1 MNMMARERAVVLGG
15 SMAGTLAAR
24 VLAESFSD
32 VVVIDRDDLIG
43 VRASRRGT
51 PHSHHAHGL
60 HSRGLMIVEEL
71 FPGLTEEVLATGAL
85 ASDIGRIRW
94 HFDGRPIAPTDV
106 GLVMLAPS
114 RPVLEYHVR
123 GRVAALPNV
132 RYLERHDILR
142 PLSTPGQDRITGV
155 LVRRQSD
162 GAELELEA
170 DLVVDATGRGSR
182 TPAWLHELG
191 YLRPAEDRIKIG
203 LTYTTRHYRVDPK
216 WFEGAQSIVFI
227 SSPAHPRGA
236 FFGQLGGG
244 VCVLSLTGILG
255 DQPPTDPAGFL
266 EFARTLPGSVVYDA
280 IRESEPLEDAVSFG
294 FPTSVR
300 RRYEQLDRFP
310 DGLLVLGDAA
320 ASFNPLYGQGMT
332 VAAIEAMTLRDMLR
346 SSRTGGIEPK
356 KFLTAVAKIVRTPWE
371 MNAGGDLAFPDV
383 PGERTARIRF
393 ANSYMARVQYATSKD
408 PKVTKAFMRVAGMV
422 ARPETMFRPG
432 LAARVLRQAPRMPE
446 PGPSWLD
453 TAAPAAPVTDAPDAP
468 DTDLPKAA

>member
-43 VRASRRGT
+43 VQKSRRGT

-60 HSRGLMIVEEL
+60 HSRGHTIVEEL
-71 FPGLTEEVLATGAL
+71 FPGLSEEVLATGAL
-85 ASDIGRIRW
+85 ASDLGRIRW
-94 HFDGRPIAPTDV
+94 HFDGRPIAQTDV

-123 GRVAALPNV
+123 SRVAALPNV
-132 RYLERHDILR
+132 RYLERHDIIR
-142 PLSTPGQDRITGV
+142 PLSTQARDRITGV

-162 GAELELEA
+162 GEEFEIEA

-182 TPAWLHELG
+182 TPAWLGELG
-191 YLRPAEDRIKIG
+191 YERPAEDRIKIG
-203 LTYTTRHYRVDPK
+203 LTYTTRHYKVDPK

-227 SSPAHPRGA
+227 ASPSHPRGA

-244 VCVLSLTGILG
+244 VCVLSLTGMLG
-255 DQPPTDPAGFL
+255 DVPPTDPRGFL
-266 EFARTLPGSVVYDA
+266 EFARTLPSPVIYDA
-280 IRESEPLEDAVSFG
+280 IRESEPLENAVSFG

-300 RRYEQLDRFP
+300 RRYEQLTRFP
-310 DGLLVLGDAA
+310 DGLLVLGDAV

-332 VAAIEAMTLRDMLR
+332 VSAIEAMALRDALR
-346 SSRTGGIEPK
+346 ESGTGRVDPK
-356 KFLTAVAKIVRTPWE
+356 KFLKVVSKVVQTPWD

-383 PGERTARIRF
+383 PGERTARVRF
-393 ANSYMARVQYATSKD
+393 ANGYMARVQYATSKD
-408 PKVTKAFMRVAGMV
+408 PKVTKAFLRVAGMV
-422 ARPETMFRPG
+422 ARPETMFKPS
-432 LAARVLRQAPRMPE
+432 LVARVLRHSPRLPE
-446 PGPSWLD
+446 PGPHWLD
-453 TAAPAAPVTDAPDAP
+453 NENPDAP
-468 DTDLPKAA
+468 GTDLPKAA

>member
-1 MNMMARERAVVLGG
+1 MSMTRERAVVLGG

-43 VRASRRGT
+43 VRQSRRGT

-60 HSRGLMIVEEL
+60 HSRGLMIVEDL

-94 HFDGRPIAPTDV
+94 HFNGRPIAPTDV

-142 PLSTPGQDRITGV
+142 PLSTPGRDRVTGV

-162 GAELELEA
+162 GAEIEFEA

-182 TPAWLHELG
+182 TPAWLAELG
-191 YLRPAEDRIKIG
+191 YERPAEDRIKIG

-227 SSPAHPRGA
+227 ASPAHPRGA

-255 DQPPTDPAGFL
+255 DHPPTDPQGFL
-266 EFARTLPGSVVYDA
+266 EFARTLPKSVIYDA
-280 IRESEPLEDAVSFG
+280 IRESEPLENATSFG
-294 FPTSVR
+294 FPASVR
-300 RRYEQLDRFP
+300 RRYEQLTRLP
-310 DGLLVLGDAA
+310 DGLVVLGDAV

-332 VAAIEAMTLRDMLR
+332 VTAIEAMALRDMLR
-346 SSRTGGIEPK
+346 EKGTGRIEPK
-356 KFLTAVAKIVRTPWE
+356 AFCKVVADAVKTPWD
-371 MNAGGDLAFPDV
+371 MNAGGDLAFPEV
-383 PGERTARIRF
+383 PGERSARTRF
-393 ANSYMARVQYATSKD
+393 ANGYMARVQYATSRD
-408 PKVTKAFMRVAGMV
+408 PKVTKAFMRVAGMT
-422 ARPETMFRPG
+422 ARPETLFKPG
-432 LAARVLRQAPRMPE
+432 LVARVLRLAPRMPE

-453 TAAPAAPVTDAPDAP
+453 TENTTNAP

>member
-1 MNMMARERAVVLGG
+1 MSMTRERAVVLGG

-32 VVVIDRDDLIG
+32 VVVIDRDDLVG
-43 VRASRRGT
+43 VRESRRGT

-94 HFDGRPIAPTDV
+94 HFNGRPIAPTDV

-142 PLSTPGQDRITGV
+142 PLSTPGGDRVTGV

-162 GAELELEA
+162 GAELEIEA

-182 TPAWLHELG
+182 TPAWLAELG
-191 YLRPAEDRIKIG
+191 YERPAEDRIKIG

-227 SSPAHPRGA
+227 ASPAHPRGA
-236 FFGQLGGG
+236 FFGQLGDG

-255 DQPPTDPAGFL
+255 DHPPTDPEGFL
-266 EFARTLPGSVVYDA
+266 EFARTLPKSVIYDA
-280 IRESEPLEDAVSFG
+280 IRESEPLENATSFG

-300 RRYEQLDRFP
+300 RRYEQLTRFP
-310 DGLLVLGDAA
+310 DGLVVLGDAV

-332 VAAIEAMTLRDMLR
+332 VTAIEAMALRDMLR
-346 SSRTGGIEPK
+346 EKGTGRIEPK
-356 KFLTAVAKIVRTPWE
+356 KFLKVVADAVKTPWE
-371 MNAGGDLAFPDV
+371 MNAGGDLAFPEV
-383 PGERTARIRF
+383 PGERSARTRF
-393 ANSYMARVQYATSKD
+393 ANAYMARVQYATSRD

-422 ARPETMFRPG
+422 AGPETLFKPG
-432 LAARVLRQAPRMPE
+432 LAARVLRLAPRVPE

-453 TAAPAAPVTDAPDAP
+453 TENTTNAP

>member
-32 VVVIDRDDLIG
+32 VVVVDRDDLIG
-43 VRASRRGT
+43 VRESRRGT

-85 ASDIGRIRW
+85 AADIGRIRW
-94 HFDGRPIAPTDV
+94 HFNGRPIAPTDV

-142 PLSTPGQDRITGV
+142 PLSTSGRDRVTGV

-182 TPAWLHELG
+182 TPAWLDGLG
-191 YLRPAEDRIKIG
+191 YQRPAEDRIKIG

-227 SSPAHPRGA
+227 ASPAHPRGA

-255 DQPPTDPAGFL
+255 DQPPTDPQGFL
-266 EFARTLPGSVVYDA
+266 DFARSLPGPVVYQS
-280 IRESEPLEDAVSFG
+280 IRESEPLENAVSFR
-294 FPTSVR
+294 FPASVR
-300 RRYEQLDRFP
+300 RRYEQLTRFP
-310 DGLLVLGDAA
+310 DGLLVLGDAV

-332 VAAIEAMTLRDMLR
+332 VTAIEALALRNLLR
-346 SSRTGGIEPK
+346 ESRTGNIEPK
-356 KFLTAVAKIVRTPWE
+356 KFLKVVGKAVKTPWE

-383 PGERTARIRF
+383 PGERSARIRI
-393 ANSYMARVQYATSKD
+393 ANAYLARVQYATSKD
-408 PKVTKAFMRVAGMV
+408 PKVTKAFMRVAGMID
-422 ARPETMFRPG
+422 RPETLFKPG
-432 LAARVLRQAPRMPE
+432 LAARVLRQAPRMPA

-453 TAAPAAPVTDAPDAP
+453 TEIPANAPE
-468 DTDLPKAA
+468 TDLPKAA

>member
-1 MNMMARERAVVLGG
+1 MNKTRERAVVLGG

-32 VVVIDRDDLIG
+32 VVVIDRDDLVG
-43 VRASRRGT
+43 VRESRRGT

-94 HFDGRPIAPTDV
+94 HFNGRPITPTDV

-142 PLSTPGQDRITGV
+142 PLSTPGRDRVTGV

-162 GAELELEA
+162 GAEIEIEA

-182 TPAWLHELG
+182 TPAWLSELG
-191 YLRPAEDRIKIG
+191 YERPAEDRIKIG

-227 SSPAHPRGA
+227 ASPAHPRGA
-236 FFGQLGGG
+236 FFGQLGDG

-255 DQPPTDPAGFL
+255 DHPPTDPDGFL
-266 EFARTLPGSVVYDA
+266 EFARTLPKSVIYDA
-280 IRESEPLEDAVSFG
+280 IRESEPLENATSFG

-300 RRYEQLDRFP
+300 RRYEQLSRFP
-310 DGLLVLGDAA
+310 DGMVVLGDAV

-332 VAAIEAMTLRDMLR
+332 VTAIEAMALRDMLR
-346 SSRTGGIEPK
+346 EKGSGDIEPK
-356 KFLTAVAKIVRTPWE
+356 KFLKVVADAVKTPWE

-383 PGERTARIRF
+383 PGERTARTRF
-393 ANSYMARVQYATSKD
+393 ANAYMARVQYATSID
-408 PKVTKAFMRVAGMV
+408 PKVTRAFMRVAGMV
-422 ARPETMFRPG
+422 ARPETMFKPT
-432 LAARVLRQAPRMPE
+432 LAARVLRLSPRMPA

-453 TAAPAAPVTDAPDAP
+453 TATTPDAP

>member
-1 MNMMARERAVVLGG
+1 MNKTRERAVVLGG

-32 VVVIDRDDLIG
+32 VVVIDRDDLVG
-43 VRASRRGT
+43 VRESRRGT

-94 HFDGRPIAPTDV
+94 HFNGRPITPTDV

-142 PLSTPGQDRITGV
+142 PLSTPGRDRVTGV
-155 LVRRQSD
+155 LVRRQWD
-162 GAELELEA
+162 GAEIEFEA

-182 TPAWLHELG
+182 TPAWLAELG
-191 YLRPAEDRIKIG
+191 YERPAEDRIKIG

-227 SSPAHPRGA
+227 ASPAHPRGA
-236 FFGQLGGG
+236 FFGQLGDG

-255 DQPPTDPAGFL
+255 DHPPTDPDGFL
-266 EFARTLPGSVVYDA
+266 EFARTLPKSVIYDA
-280 IRESEPLEDAVSFG
+280 IRESEPLENATSFG

-300 RRYEQLDRFP
+300 RRYEQLTRFP
-310 DGLLVLGDAA
+310 DGLVVLGDAV

-332 VAAIEAMTLRDMLR
+332 VTAVEAMALRDMLR
-346 SSRTGGIEPK
+346 EKGTGDIEPK
-356 KFLTAVAKIVRTPWE
+356 KFLKVVADAVKTPWE

-383 PGERTARIRF
+383 PGERTARTRF
-393 ANSYMARVQYATSKD
+393 ANAYMARVQYATSRD
-408 PKVTKAFMRVAGMV
+408 PKVTRAFMRVAGMV
-422 ARPETMFRPG
+422 ARPETLFKPG
-432 LAARVLRQAPRMPE
+432 LAARVLRLAPRIPE

-453 TAAPAAPVTDAPDAP
+453 NENTPNTP

>member
-1 MNMMARERAVVLGG
+1 MNMARERAVVLGG

-24 VLAESFSD
+24 VLSESFSEVL
-32 VVVIDRDDLIG
+32 VVDRDDLVG
-43 VRASRRGT
+43 VQVSRRGT

-60 HSRGLMIVEEL
+60 HSRGLMIGEEL
-71 FPGLTEEVLATGAL
+71 FPGLTDEVLATGAWKT
-85 ASDIGRIRW
+85 DIGRIRW
-94 HFDGRPIAPTDV
+94 HFNGRPIAPTDT

-123 GRVAALPNV
+123 GRVATLPNV

-142 PLSTPGQDRITGV
+142 PLSTPGGDRITGV

-182 TPAWLHELG
+182 TPAWLAELG
-191 YLRPAEDRIKIG
+191 YQRPPEDRIKIG

-227 SSPAHPRGA
+227 ASPAHPRGA

-255 DQPPTDPAGFL
+255 DVPPTDPEGFL
-266 EFARTLPGSVVYDA
+266 EFARTLPSPVIYDA
-280 IRESEPLEDAVSFG
+280 IRESEPLENAVSFG

-300 RRYEQLDRFP
+300 RRYEQLKRFP
-310 DGLLVLGDAA
+310 DGLVVLGDAA

-332 VAAIEAMTLRDMLR
+332 VTAIEAMALRDMLR
-346 SSRTGGIEPK
+346 DSGNGDVDPR
-356 KFLTAVAKIVRTPWE
+356 KFLKVVAKVVTTPWE
-371 MNAGGDLAFPDV
+371 MNAGGDLANPNV
-383 PGERTARIRF
+383 PGERTAKIRF
-393 ANSYMARVQYATSKD
+393 ANAYMARLQYATSKD
-408 PKVTKAFMRVAGMV
+408 PKATKAMMRVAGMIDG
-422 ARPETMFRPG
+422 PEKLFKPA
-432 LAARVLRQAPRMPE
+432 LVARVLRHSPRMPE

-453 TAAPAAPVTDAPDAP
+453 TENPATTPDM
-468 DTDLPKAA
+468 DLPKAA